1 MSYFNLTLFLCCFVV
16 DLLMLML
23 LYSYDV
29 CWWSSYVV
37 HLSLLILLY
46 ACYFY
51 LWFIDLLTL
60 ISSTWSSH
68 ARPQR
73 VFLLAGGGQISSAMS
88 TAHLYPCSWAFS
100 TSSTLLSNILRPYS
114 QTSHQQLST
123 YFRFYSQ
130 AVCYYKLP
138 TTYNTKHGYS
148 WCPRDTLLIRQIA
161 WHLKVFY
168 SQHVH
173 HPSSHLLSTYYA
185 TCTYSQLY

>member
-1 MSYFNLTLFLCCFVV
+1 LSYFNLTLFLCCFVV

-88 TAHLYPCSWAFS
+88 RHIYI
-100 TSSTLLSNILRPYS
+100 LLAGHSLRAQRYS
-114 QTSHQQLST
+114 QIFLDHTLKHLTNNSLPILDFTLKLFATTNYLQLIILNMVT
-123 YFRFYSQ
+123 PDVLVILYS
-130 AVCYYKLP
+130 
-138 TTYNTKHGYS
+138 
-148 WCPRDTLLIRQIA
+148 
-161 WHLKVFY
+161 
-168 SQHVH
+168 
-173 HPSSHLLSTYYA
+173 
-185 TCTYSQLY
+185 